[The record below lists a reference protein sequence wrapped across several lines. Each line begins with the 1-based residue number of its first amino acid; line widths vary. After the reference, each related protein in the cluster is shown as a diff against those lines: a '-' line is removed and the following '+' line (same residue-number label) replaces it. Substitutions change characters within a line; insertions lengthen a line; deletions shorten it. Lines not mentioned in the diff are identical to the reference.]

1 MRSTLDTCN
10 QNGAYF
16 IRGTLAELVEVLQDL
31 NTLNVAAFVTRYEGN
46 GENSS
51 GVVSAVNY
59 KFLADCGNDSSAKY
73 LGKTY
78 AQIHPAAVAQKFT
91 DGERAVMQTP
101 LQILLVDEGPGVDVV
116 KVAIP
121 SGSLGGEQH
130 PSAVTYVLGVFKAFP
145 DRHQPPAEL
154 DPGVV
159 AAQNVIRSKILAG
172 ATPTT

>member
-1 MRSTLDTCN
+1 MRSALDTRN

-16 IRGTLAELVEVLQDL
+16 IGGTLAQVVEVLQDL

-51 GVVSAVNY
+51 GVVSAVND
-59 KFLADCGNDSSAKY
+59 KFLEDCGNAHYSRY

-78 AQIHPAAVAQKFT
+78 AQIHPAEVAQKFT

-101 LQILLVDEGPGVDVV
+101 LQIRLVDEGPGVDVV

-145 DRHQPPAEL
+145 DRHQRPAEL
-154 DPGVV
+154 DPGMVE
-159 AAQNVIRSKILAG
+159 AQNVISSKILAG